1 MCKIESFKYINSISS
16 PTLWNR
22 SVGEL
27 QPTGFSWKYDG
38 KIFSRIQE
46 KGVLCA
52 VLSGCDNVIGVVE
65 NPYNGGFNAA
75 YVLNGANQI
84 IWDVSDLFIAAYGN
98 NYYDSTA
105 LHFVDVR
112 IEKGTLYFFINIS
125 NYDFRFSIDI
135 KTGAIGRLIETR

>member
-16 PTLWNR
+16 TILWNR